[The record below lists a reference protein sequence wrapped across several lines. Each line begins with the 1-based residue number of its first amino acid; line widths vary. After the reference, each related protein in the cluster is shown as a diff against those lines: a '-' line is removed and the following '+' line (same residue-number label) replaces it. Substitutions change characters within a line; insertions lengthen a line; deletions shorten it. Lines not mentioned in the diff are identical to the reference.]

1 MTMKCLRPWL
11 LLLLAVLL
19 PLRGAVAAS
28 MACALPA
35 PGVAMAMAMAATL
48 ADAEHAHHHH
58 AAEPHDPAP
67 QHPATADKCNLCAA
81 AGAATPLPMRSP
93 ELQQPITGTAQR
105 FPPLA
110 VTVAGVVPDGPE
122 RPPRGG

>member
-1 MTMKCLRPWL
+1 MTMKALRPWL

-35 PGVAMAMAMAATL
+35 PVAAMAMAF
-48 ADAEHAHHHH
+48 ADDAHAHHHH
-58 AAEPHDPAP
+58 EAEPHDTAP
-67 QHPATADKCNLCAA
+67 QQHHATADKCNLCAA

-93 ELQQPITGTAQR
+93 ELQQPMAGAVLL

-110 VTVAGVVPDGPE
+110 VRVTGFVPDGLE
-122 RPPRGG
+122 RPPRAG

>member
-1 MTMKCLRPWL
+1 MTMKALRPWL

-28 MACALPA
+28 MACALPV
-35 PGVAMAMAMAATL
+35 PAMAMAMAASI
-48 ADAEHAHHHH
+48 DNGEHAHHH
-58 AAEPHDPAP
+58 AEPQDTSA
-67 QHPATADKCNLCAA
+67 QHHATADKCNLCAA

-93 ELQQPITGTAQR
+93 ELQQPATGTALL

-110 VTVAGVVPDGPE
+110 VTVTGFVPDGPE
-122 RPPRGG
+122 RPPRAG